1 MKTEVKKLEKSQ
13 VEVKAVFDKEEWKA
27 AQDKALDKV
36 AASAQL
42 DGFRKGHAPK
52 GLIKAKIGA
61 AALQSEAV
69 DVILS
74 DSYSKIFID
83 NGINPVGQ
91 PSVSIVKMT
100 ADELELSFTA
110 PVAPEFKLGEYKGLD
125 VKKKRVRVTE
135 KEINEKLEQYQN
147 EFAELVIKEGEDAV
161 AENGDTVT
169 IDFEGFKDG
178 VAFEGGKG
186 ENYPLELGSGSF
198 IPGFEDQVVGMKVG
212 ETKDINVKF
221 PEEYQAK
228 DLAGADATFKVTVH
242 EIKSKVLPKLDDELA
257 KDVNIDGVEDLEALK
272 KHIKE
277 QLKSSK
283 EAEAE
288 EAFNEEIIDK
298 LIENTP
304 FEVPDAMVET
314 EVQNIIS
321 EINANLQQQGLTLE
335 LYQQMTGQTMDQLKA
350 DVRDNAEKRVKY
362 QLIVAEIV
370 KAENI
375 EVSDEELA
383 EEIKNIATYYGREEE
398 EVKKIFAG
406 QEDRIKEDVASRKAV
421 DLVKENVAK

>member
-169 IDFEGFKDG
+169 IDFEGFKD
-178 VAFEGGKG
+178 
-186 ENYPLELGSGSF
+186 
-198 IPGFEDQVVGMKVG
+198 
-212 ETKDINVKF
+212 INVKF

-242 EIKSKVLPKLDDELA
+242 EIKSKVLPELDDELA

>member
-36 AASAQL
+36 AAKAQL

-52 GLIKAKIGA
+52 NLIKARIGA
-61 AALQSEAV
+61 AGLQSEAV
-69 DVILS
+69 EVILS
-74 DSYSKIFID
+74 DSYSKIFLD
-83 NGINPVGQ
+83 NGITPVGQ
-91 PSVSIVKMT
+91 PSVDIVKMT

-135 KEINEKLEQYQN
+135 KEINERLEKYQN

-186 ENYPLELGSGSF
+186 ENYPLELGSNSF

-221 PEEYQAK
+221 PEDYQAK

-242 EIKSKVLPKLDDELA
+242 EIKSKVLPELDDELA

-272 KHIKE
+272 KHIKDE
-277 QLKSSK
+277 LKASK

-288 EAFNEEIIDK
+288 ETFSEEIIDK

-304 FEVPDAMVET
+304 FEVPDAMVES

-350 DVRDNAEKRVKY
+350 DVRENAEKRVKY
-362 QLIVAEIV
+362 QLIIAEIV

-375 EVSDEELA
+375 EVSEEELA
-383 EEIKNIATYYGREEE
+383 EEIKNIATYYGRDEE
-398 EVKKIFAG
+398 EVKKILAG

>member
-36 AASAQL
+36 AAKAQL

-52 GLIKAKIGA
+52 NLIKARIGA
-61 AALQSEAV
+61 AGLQSEAV
-69 DVILS
+69 EVILS
-74 DSYSKIFID
+74 DSYSKIFLD
-83 NGINPVGQ
+83 NGITPVGQ
-91 PSVSIVKMT
+91 PSVDIVKMT

-135 KEINEKLEQYQN
+135 KEINERLEKYQN

-186 ENYPLELGSGSF
+186 ENYPLELGSNSF

-221 PEEYQAK
+221 PEDYQAK

-242 EIKSKVLPKLDDELA
+242 EIKSKVLPELDDELA

-272 KHIKE
+272 KHIKDE
-277 QLKSSK
+277 LKASK

-288 EAFNEEIIDK
+288 ETFSEEIIDK

-304 FEVPDAMVET
+304 FEVPDAMVES

-350 DVRDNAEKRVKY
+350 DVRENAEKRVKY
-362 QLIVAEIV
+362 QLIIAEIV

-375 EVSDEELA
+375 EVSEEELA
-383 EEIKNIATYYGREEE
+383 EEIKNIAT
-398 EVKKIFAG
+398 
-406 QEDRIKEDVASRKAV
+406 
-421 DLVKENVAK
+421 